1 MDGKDNAELSND
13 KFATLHLI
21 KVYCGK
27 KIKVR
32 PAGSWLTWLLTPEGT
47 ESCSPFGSKMSSF
60 LTTKFHNIKKCING
74 VYYSKIRDLGAIS
87 LLTTSFNS
95 NLQKKII

>member
-27 KIKVR
+27 KK
-32 PAGSWLTWLLTPEGT
+32 
-47 ESCSPFGSKMSSF
+47 SK
-60 LTTKFHNIKKCING
+60 
-74 VYYSKIRDLGAIS
+74 
-87 LLTTSFNS
+87 
-95 NLQKKII
+95 